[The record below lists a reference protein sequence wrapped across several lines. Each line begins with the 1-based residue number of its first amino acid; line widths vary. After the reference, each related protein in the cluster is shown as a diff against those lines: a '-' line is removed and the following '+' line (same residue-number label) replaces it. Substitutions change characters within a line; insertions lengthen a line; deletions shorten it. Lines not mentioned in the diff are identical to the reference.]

1 MTFENKTR
9 IVSKMINLEVLK
21 KYSPAQLRTLT
32 NDFEE
37 SVVCQILCLVQVP
50 DCDGEATL
58 QRQAAQQQILT
69 YIKEAWQECHSCQD
83 SLGHVCFD
91 SVMPEYLSDYEIVLI
106 SGEEI
111 TACDSAGM
119 EQEMTRCEKLEAENR
134 LLKDELADANHQL
147 EEIKELSIKMADKT
161 AQEMDKLI
169 FKFLQH
175 AKKKNIKKRGYIK
188 MTLMELV
195 NSAKYSLSDETQQL
209 LDEFDDDVVSMAKD
223 AADDYEAILAYARLH
238 PLAPYVYVASKA
250 KAVITWLQNE
260 VNTEAKAKEQ
270 LAPIRAAFDYS
281 VIRKDTPFD
290 TVKKELG
297 LTVSEESFKNWVKGS
312 RPKDFVY
319 DDNDLSG
326 YYDQIR
332 GFMQS

>member
-1 MTFENKTR
+1 MTIEIKTR
-9 IVSKMINLEVLK
+9 IVAKITNLEMLK
-21 KYSPAQLRTLT
+21 RFSPAQLKTLT

-37 SVVCQILCLVQVP
+37 PVVCQILSSLQIP
-50 DCDGEATL
+50 DSDDKDTL
-58 QRQAAQQQILT
+58 QRQEIQKQELA
-69 YIKEAWQECHSCQD
+69 YITEAWQACHCGQNGPENGD
-83 SLGHVCFD
+83 A
-91 SVMPEYLSDYEIVLI
+91 VMPEYLSDYAIVLI

-111 TACDSAGM
+111 TLCVLASVA
-119 EQEMTRCEKLEAENR
+119 QEMTHCQQLEAENR
-134 LLKDELADANHQL
+134 QLKEALAGMTRPDEL
-147 EEIKELSIKMADKT
+147 DKH
-161 AQEMDKLI
+161 I
-169 FKFLQH
+169 FKYLQLT
-175 AKKKNIKKRGYIK
+175 KKKDVKKRGYIK
-188 MTLMELV
+188 MTIMELY
-195 NSAKYSLSDETQQL
+195 NSANIPLSDETQQL
-209 LDEFDDDVVSMAKD
+209 LDVFDDDVVSQAKD
-223 AADDYEAILAYARLH
+223 AADDHEAILAYARLH
-238 PLAPYVYVASKA
+238 PLAPYVYVARKA
-250 KAVITWLQNE
+250 EAVITWLKNE

-281 VIRKDTPFD
+281 VIRKDAPFD